1 MFWERE
7 LHELLQGFDL
17 ELEMA
22 NFDIYIATKALNVR
36 NSEDSIWYIILSKLD
51 EDETNWLRM
60 SAWNSSKENIIL
72 IHGYAGG
79 DDILP
84 MVVLRDAYLTQ
95 GEYNVFV
102 VDWSTLSSPPC

>member
-1 MFWERE
+1 MFLVPLKENC
-7 LHELLQGFDL
+7 FDRFL
-17 ELEMA
+17 A
-22 NFDIYIATKALNVR
+22 FQIFSSSQFDA
-36 NSEDSIWYIILSKLD
+36 
-51 EDETNWLRM
+51 DETNWLRM

-79 DDILP
+79 DDLLP

-102 VDWSTLSSPPC
+102 VDWSTLSAPPC